1 MMGWF
6 KQNSGKKKEFAFFW
20 CIMIMISLCV
30 SFYINFKFNRMTIG
44 GHVYIVDEI
53 KDNSWHFTSET
64 GQNITVSNGKGRE
77 IFWSVDDLTL
87 SIGEDNYKIYKEY
100 DNNYNVNYYIDL
112 NGEQVN
118 VSRLSSLIKAKQT
131 PILTI
136 LIVFYVFFTTLTCI
150 NMVYPELSWK
160 IRMIFVTRGGEPTA
174 LYLGMIRTLSIILW
188 IIVILGTATIV

>member
-1 MMGWF
+1 
-6 KQNSGKKKEFAFFW
+6 
-20 CIMIMISLCV
+20 
-30 SFYINFKFNRMTIG
+30 MTIG
-44 GHVYIVDEI
+44 DHVYIVDEI

-64 GQNITVSNGKGRE
+64 GQNITVSNGKARE
-77 IFWSVDDLTL
+77 IFWLVDDLTL

-100 DNNYNVNYYIDL
+100 DNNYNANYFIDL

-118 VSRLSSLIKAKQT
+118 VSRLSSLIIAKQT

-188 IIVILGTATIV
+188 IIVILGTATIA